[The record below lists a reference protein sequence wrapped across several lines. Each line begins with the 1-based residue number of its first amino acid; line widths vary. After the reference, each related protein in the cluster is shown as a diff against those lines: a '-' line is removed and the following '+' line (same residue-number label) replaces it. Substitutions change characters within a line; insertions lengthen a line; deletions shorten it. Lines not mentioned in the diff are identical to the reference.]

1 MADNVNIQE
10 SPPEVQFAGVNRWL
24 RENLFSS
31 TGSAILTFVSIGALI
46 GLFRS
51 IIGFFIS
58 PEREWTAITYNLR
71 LYMVQAYPESDFIRV
86 WITIG
91 LVMGLLGLTW
101 GFNSVNEKSSLKS
114 TGTTLMKVFSSLF
127 LLVLIAPTSVVIDK
141 VEGTVAEVFQQELRI
156 YLLAVL
162 AGLILVSYFIRTKL
176 ASQEVSKDYLNIGYV
191 GLLVVSIW
199 LIKVPTVTFDSSN
212 VRIEPDPLLPL
223 AASTKNPWTALYL
236 LLVVTFFIGRYL
248 NSKNLTS
255 FKRILPVSWLLTPL
269 VVVTWIYRK
278 PDFTLSQITTL
289 DLPVILGFSAIG
301 YLVINYLN
309 SEKLMQYQRYFVYG
323 SLIIAVV
330 VFSLPVLRQL
340 KLLFFLLWILISVAP
355 TIANSKESAR
365 SLFIVWSV
373 AITIL
378 ILLMRGGTS
387 ETLIVVPGSSIYG
400 GFALTWVLAF
410 FGIAISFPFGVM
422 LALGRTSSLPI
433 IRIICTAIIELVRSV
448 PFITWLFFGSVML
461 TFFLPAGVE
470 FDEVVRAVVVTSIFS
485 AAYLAE
491 NVRGGLQSIS
501 KGQFEAADAVGL
513 STLQRISL
521 IVMPQALRAVIPPIV
536 SQVISLFKDT
546 SLVAIVGLF
555 DLLYIGSKVIP
566 NQSQGANF
574 LGTIQENILFC
585 AVFYWIFTY
594 SFARRSMKIEK
605 RLGLGER

>member
-141 VEGTVAEVFQQELRI
+141 VEGTVVDVFQQELRI

-191 GLLVVSIW
+191 GLLVVLIW

-278 PDFTLSQITTL
+278 PDFTLSQITTV

-585 AVFYWIFTY
+585 AIFYWIFTY

>member
-10 SPPEVQFAGVNRWL
+10 SPPEVQFAGVSRWL

-141 VEGTVAEVFQQELRI
+141 VEGTVVDVFQQELRI

-585 AVFYWIFTY
+585 AIFYWIFTY
-594 SFARRSMKIEK
+594 TFARRSMKIEK

>member
-156 YLLAVL
+156 YLLAVF

-176 ASQEVSKDYLNIGYV
+176 ASQEVSQDYLHIGYV

-278 PDFTLSQITTL
+278 PDFTLSQITTV

-585 AVFYWIFTY
+585 AIFYWIFTY

>member
-31 TGSAILTFVSIGALI
+31 TGSAILTFISIGALI

-176 ASQEVSKDYLNIGYV
+176 GSQEVSKDYLNIGYV

-255 FKRILPVSWLLTPL
+255 LKRILPVSWLLTPL

-278 PDFTLSQITTL
+278 PDFTLSQITTV

-323 SLIIAVV
+323 SLITAVV

-470 FDEVVRAVVVTSIFS
+470 FDEVVRAIVVTSIFS

-585 AVFYWIFTY
+585 AIFYWIFTY

>member
-10 SPPEVQFAGVNRWL
+10 SPPEVQFAGVSRWL

-31 TGSAILTFVSIGALI
+31 TGSSILTFISIGALV

-156 YLLAVL
+156 YLLAVF
-162 AGLILVSYFIRTKL
+162 AGLFLVSYFIRTKL

-199 LIKVPTVTFDSSN
+199 LIKVPTVTFDASD

-585 AVFYWIFTY
+585 AIFYWIFTY

>member
-162 AGLILVSYFIRTKL
+162 AVLILVSYFIRIKL

-269 VVVTWIYRK
+269 IVVTWIYRK
-278 PDFTLSQITTL
+278 PDFTLSQITTV

-301 YLVINYLN
+301 YFVINYLN

-585 AVFYWIFTY
+585 AIFYWIFTY

>member
-10 SPPEVQFAGVNRWL
+10 SPPEVQFAGVSRWL

-31 TGSAILTFVSIGALI
+31 TGSSILTFISIGALV

-278 PDFTLSQITTL
+278 PDFTLSQITTV

-585 AVFYWIFTY
+585 AIFYWIFTY

>member
-1 MADNVNIQE
+1 MVDNIDIQE

-31 TGSAILTFVSIGALI
+31 TGSAILTFISIGALI

-101 GFNSVNEKSSLKS
+101 GFNSINEKSSLKS
-114 TGTTLMKVFSSLF
+114 TGTALIKVFSSLF

-141 VEGTVAEVFQQELRI
+141 VEGTVVEVFQQELRF

-162 AGLILVSYFIRTKL
+162 SGLILVSYFIRTKL

-278 PDFTLSQITTL
+278 PDFTLSQITTV

-585 AVFYWIFTY
+585 AIFYWIFTY

>member
-141 VEGTVAEVFQQELRI
+141 VEGTVVDVFQQELRI

-269 VVVTWIYRK
+269 IVVTWIYRK

-289 DLPVILGFSAIG
+289 DMPVILGFSAIG

-309 SEKLMQYQRYFVYG
+309 SEKLIQYQRYFVYG

-330 VFSLPVLRQL
+330 IFSLPVLRQL

-585 AVFYWIFTY
+585 AIFYWIFTY

>member
-162 AGLILVSYFIRTKL
+162 SGLILVSYFIRTKL

-585 AVFYWIFTY
+585 AIFYWIFTY

>member
-1 MADNVNIQE
+1 MSDNINTQE

-31 TGSAILTFVSIGALI
+31 TGSSILTFLSIGVII

-91 LVMGLLGLTW
+91 VVMGLLGLTW
-101 GFNSVNEKSSLKS
+101 GFNSISEKVSLKS
-114 TGTTLMKVFSSLF
+114 TSTSLMKLFSSLF
-127 LLVLIAPTSVVIDK
+127 LLVLIAPSSVVVDK
-141 VEGTVAEVFQQELRI
+141 VEGTQVEVFQQSLRL
-156 YLLAVL
+156 YLL
-162 AGLILVSYFIRTKL
+162 GIFGILLLLSYLVRTKL
-176 ASQEVSKDYLNIGYV
+176 SNQEASKDYLNLFYV
-191 GLLVVSIW
+191 GLLVVTLWI
-199 LIKVPTVTFDSSN
+199 IKVPTVTFDSSN
-212 VRIEPDPLLPL
+212 VRLDPDPLMPL
-223 AASTKNPWTALYL
+223 ATSTKTPWTYLYIL
-236 LLVVTFFIGRYL
+236 LIATFFIGKYL
-248 NSKNLTS
+248 NSKNVS
-255 FKRILPVSWLLTPL
+255 VVKRVLPVSWLLTPL

-278 PDFTLSQITTL
+278 PDFTLTQIATL
-289 DLPVILGFSAIG
+289 DLPVILGFSVVG

-323 SLIIAVV
+323 SLLISVI
-330 VFSLPVLRQL
+330 VFTLPVLGQL

-355 TIANSKESAR
+355 TVANSKESAR
-365 SLFIVWSV
+365 SLFIVWTV
-373 AITIL
+373 AIAIL
-378 ILLMRGGTS
+378 ILLMRGGSS
-387 ETLIVVPGSSIYG
+387 ESLIVVPGSSIYG

-422 LALGRTSSLPI
+422 LALGRTSTFPI
-433 IRIICTAIIELVRSV
+433 IRIICTALIELVRSV

-461 TFFLPAGVE
+461 TFFLPSGVE

-585 AVFYWIFTY
+585 AIFYWLFTY

>member
-1 MADNVNIQE
+1 MSDNINTQE

-31 TGSAILTFVSIGALI
+31 TGSSILTFLSIGVII

-91 LVMGLLGLTW
+91 VVMGLLGLTW
-101 GFNSVNEKSSLKS
+101 GFNSISEKVSLKS
-114 TGTTLMKVFSSLF
+114 TSTSLMKLFSSLF
-127 LLVLIAPTSVVIDK
+127 LLVLIAPSSVVVDK
-141 VEGTVAEVFQQELRI
+141 VEGTQVEVFQQSLRL
-156 YLLAVL
+156 YLL
-162 AGLILVSYFIRTKL
+162 GIFGILLLLSYLVRTKL
-176 ASQEVSKDYLNIGYV
+176 SNQEASKDYLNLFYV
-191 GLLVVSIW
+191 GLLVVTLWI
-199 LIKVPTVTFDSSN
+199 IKVPTVTFDSSN
-212 VRIEPDPLLPL
+212 VRLDPDPLMPL
-223 AASTKNPWTALYL
+223 ATSTKTPWTYLYVL
-236 LLVVTFFIGRYL
+236 LIATFFIGKYL
-248 NSKNLTS
+248 NSKNVS
-255 FKRILPVSWLLTPL
+255 VVKRVLPVSWLLTPL

-278 PDFTLSQITTL
+278 PDFTLTQIATL
-289 DLPVILGFSAIG
+289 DLPVILGFSVVG

-323 SLIIAVV
+323 SLLISVI
-330 VFSLPVLRQL
+330 VFTLPVLGQL

-355 TIANSKESAR
+355 TVANSKESAR
-365 SLFIVWSV
+365 SLFIVWTV
-373 AITIL
+373 AIAIL
-378 ILLMRGGTS
+378 ILLMRGGSS
-387 ETLIVVPGSSIYG
+387 ESLIVVPGSSIYG

-422 LALGRTSSLPI
+422 LALGRTSTFPI
-433 IRIICTAIIELVRSV
+433 IRIICTALIELVRSV

-461 TFFLPAGVE
+461 TFFLPSGVE

-585 AVFYWIFTY
+585 AIFYWLFTY

>member
-1 MADNVNIQE
+1 MSDNVNIQE
-10 SPPEVQFAGVNRWL
+10 SPPEVQFAGINRWL
-24 RENLFSS
+24 KENLFSS
-31 TGSAILTFVSIGALI
+31 TGSAILTFISIGALI

-101 GFNSVNEKSSLKS
+101 GFNSINEKSSLKS

-127 LLVLIAPTSVVIDK
+127 LLVLIAPTSVVVDK
-141 VEGTVAEVFQQELRI
+141 VEGTIVEVFQQSLRI
-156 YLLAVL
+156 YLLAVF
-162 AGLILVSYFIRTKL
+162 AGLLLISYFIRTKL
-176 ASQEVSKDYLNIGYV
+176 SSQEISKDYLNIGYV
-191 GLLVVSIW
+191 GLLIISIW
-199 LIKVPTVTFDSSN
+199 LIRVPTVTFDSSN

-236 LLVVTFFIGRYL
+236 LLIVTFFIGRYL
-248 NSKNLTS
+248 NSKNMTS

-278 PDFTLSQITTL
+278 PDFTFSQITTL
-289 DLPVILGFSAIG
+289 DLPVIVGFSAIG

-323 SLIIAVV
+323 SLVIAVV

-461 TFFLPAGVE
+461 TFFLPSGVE

-585 AVFYWIFTY
+585 AIFYWIFTY

>member
-162 AGLILVSYFIRTKL
+162 AGLIFVSYFIRTKL

-278 PDFTLSQITTL
+278 PDFTLSQITTV

-585 AVFYWIFTY
+585 AIFYWIFTY

>member
-1 MADNVNIQE
+1 MVDNVNIQE
-10 SPPEVQFAGVNRWL
+10 SPPEVQFAGVSRWL

-162 AGLILVSYFIRTKL
+162 AVLILVSYFIRTKL

-585 AVFYWIFTY
+585 AIFYWIFTY

>member
-278 PDFTLSQITTL
+278 PDFTLSQITTV
-289 DLPVILGFSAIG
+289 DFPVILGFSAIG

-470 FDEVVRAVVVTSIFS
+470 FDEVVRAIVVTSIFS

-585 AVFYWIFTY
+585 AIFYWIFTY

>member
-141 VEGTVAEVFQQELRI
+141 VEGTVVEVFQQELRI

-278 PDFTLSQITTL
+278 PDFTLSQITTV
-289 DLPVILGFSAIG
+289 DLPVIFGFSAIG

-585 AVFYWIFTY
+585 AIFYWIFTY

>member
-269 VVVTWIYRK
+269 IVVTWIYRK

-585 AVFYWIFTY
+585 AIFYWIFTY

>member
-1 MADNVNIQE
+1 MSDNINTQE
-10 SPPEVQFAGVNRWL
+10 SPPEVQFAGVDRWL

-31 TGSAILTFVSIGALI
+31 TGSSILTFLSIGVII

-91 LVMGLLGLTW
+91 VVMGLLGLTW
-101 GFNSVNEKSSLKS
+101 GFNSISEKVSLKS
-114 TGTTLMKVFSSLF
+114 TSTSLMKLFSSLF
-127 LLVLIAPTSVVIDK
+127 LLVLIAPSSVVVDK
-141 VEGTVAEVFQQELRI
+141 VEGTQVEVFQQSLRL
-156 YLLAVL
+156 YLL
-162 AGLILVSYFIRTKL
+162 GIFGILLLLSYLVRTKL
-176 ASQEVSKDYLNIGYV
+176 SNQEASKDYLNLFYV
-191 GLLVVSIW
+191 GLLVVTLWI
-199 LIKVPTVTFDSSN
+199 IKVPTVTFDSSN
-212 VRIEPDPLLPL
+212 VRLDPDPLMPL
-223 AASTKNPWTALYL
+223 ATSTKTPWTYLYVL
-236 LLVVTFFIGRYL
+236 LIATFFIGKYL
-248 NSKNLTS
+248 NSKNVS
-255 FKRILPVSWLLTPL
+255 VVKRVLPVSWLLTPL

-278 PDFTLSQITTL
+278 PDFTLTQIATL
-289 DLPVILGFSAIG
+289 DLPVILGFSVVG

-309 SEKLMQYQRYFVYG
+309 SEKLMQYQRYFIYG
-323 SLIIAVV
+323 SLLISVI
-330 VFSLPVLRQL
+330 VFTLPVLGQL

-355 TIANSKESAR
+355 TVANSKESAR
-365 SLFIVWSV
+365 SLFIVWTV
-373 AITIL
+373 AIAIL
-378 ILLMRGGTS
+378 ILLMRGGSS
-387 ETLIVVPGSSIYG
+387 ESLIVVPGSSIYG

-422 LALGRTSSLPI
+422 LALGRTSTFPI
-433 IRIICTAIIELVRSV
+433 IRIICTALIELVRSV

-461 TFFLPAGVE
+461 TFFLPSGVE

-585 AVFYWIFTY
+585 AIFYWLFTY